1 MATQIKL
8 RRDTDTNW
16 TANSTVVLAQGEIGV
31 NLTNGQFKLGNGTST
46 WAQLTYFAP
55 GASGVSISDFGEG
68 FTDSLDAGKI
78 TTSKLYNENPN
89 PALNNQYTLEVTN
102 GGVVALPDGS
112 IINGATLKTVPGNYA
127 GITAGPASPAGKDE
141 DSWVWV
147 DNDGATISTKYST
160 SNFQWKFDNNG
171 ATTFPTLTVPI
182 SDNTTPNGTG
192 QTIKFSDSS
201 QQAII
206 FGPAAEDLHAERVI
220 IQGAPG
226 FTGTAGEGGDVYL
239 WGGPGGSLNGGGG
252 DIKVRGGLGNGTG
265 SGGYLN
271 FQAGNTST
279 GNGGYI
285 NIESGYSSTY
295 GSGGD
300 ITVQANAGGEI
311 TLLTY
316 SSTGFG
322 NLWVL
327 GNDGVLSLPNSGT
340 INDYV
345 GSAGVLGI
353 YIDRVFQTPDN
364 TNSANFGTDTV
375 KLLLSDVEAA
385 EIVSYLTA
393 SIGVKVWFNQ
403 GNSYPITSCV
413 QVSTGIWTVT
423 ATGMGNTFATFAAI
437 NTLIYIYTGATP
449 NNYQDFPQYV
459 PVGDGAGI
467 TVSKGG
473 NSWNFG
479 TDGVLTLPNGLTIDA
494 SDSIPTVKIGGENTQ
509 IRIDDGGAPPGL
521 YIRTDMTG
529 ADHGWLFDPDGA
541 LSYPNNALQRDTG
554 TVTCLGNAST
564 VVYTASGQYQNTIK
578 LLIQVEGY
586 VGAPVSWDTQACEM
600 IIAKSFR
607 ANDIASTVYG
617 IVHTS
622 VAPLATFT
630 AEWNALTNRVQVLC
644 ATPSANSVYVKT
656 FATEIYTAD

>member
-1 MATQIKL
+1 MLVAGPHTGIAF
-8 RRDTDTNW
+8 TYNAGTN
-16 TANSTVVLAQGEIGV
+16 ALS
-31 NLTNGQFKLGNGTST
+31 
-46 WAQLTYFAP
+46 
-55 GASGVSISDFGEG
+55 AS
-68 FTDSLDAGKI
+68 I
-78 TTSKLYNENPN
+78 T
-89 PALNNQYTLEVTN
+89 ALNGDTLVNGVHELTLESTGAVT
-102 GGVVALPDGS
+102 L
-112 IINGATLKTVPGNYA
+112 
-127 GITAGPASPAGKDE
+127 
-141 DSWVWV
+141 
-147 DNDGATISTKYST
+147 
-160 SNFQWKFDNNG
+160 
-171 ATTFPTLTVPI
+171 PTLTVPI
-182 SDNTTPNGTG
+182 SDNATPSGTG
-192 QTIKFSDSS
+192 QTLKFNDSS

-206 FGPAAEDLHAERVI
+206 FGPASTALSPSAERVI

-226 FTGTAGEGGDVYL
+226 FTGTTGEGGDVYL
-239 WGGPGGSLNGGGG
+239 WAGPGGSLNGGGG
-252 DIKVRGGLGNGTG
+252 DIKVRAGRGNGTG

-285 NIESGYSSTY
+285 NIESGSSSTY

-467 TVSKGG
+467 TVSKGV

-479 TDGVLTLPNGLTIDA
+479 TDGSLTLPSGEPILFGNGNSRIQAGMGFHINSEEGISLEAVDA
-494 SDSIPTVKIGGENTQ
+494 
-509 IRIDDGGAPPGL
+509 
-521 YIRTDMTG
+521 TDPLNPITHQWG
-529 ADHGWLFDPDGA
+529 FGTNGA
-541 LSYPNNALQRDTG
+541 LSYPNSATLQRDTG
-554 TVTCLGNAST
+554 TVVCAGNAST
-564 VVYTASGQYQNTIK
+564 VVYTGSAQYQHTIR
-578 LLIQVEGY
+578 LLIHVEGNE
-586 VGAPVSWDTQACEM
+586 GAAVDWDTQACEM
-600 IIAKSFR
+600 IIAKSWR
-607 ANDIASTVYG
+607 ADDVAASVYG
-617 IVHTS
+617 VVHTS

-630 AEWNALTNRVQVLC
+630 AEWNALTSRVQVLC
-644 ATPSANSVYVKT
+644 ATPSANSVYVRT
-656 FATEIYTAD
+656 FATEITTAD

>member
-1 MATQIKL
+1 MTVLTFPTNPTLGQRYNAPNQIQYVYDGVKWIVETVASTSLAVTNSVQDRVAPMFVDGDNTGISFTYNAAT
-8 RRDTDTNW
+8 N
-16 TANSTVVLAQGEIGV
+16 V
-31 NLTNGQFKLGNGTST
+31 
-46 WAQLTYFAP
+46 
-55 GASGVSISDFGEG
+55 ISAEV
-68 FTDSLDAGKI
+68 T
-78 TTSKLYNENPN
+78 
-89 PALNNQYTLEVTN
+89 ALNGDALVNGVHELTLESTGAVT
-102 GGVVALPDGS
+102 L
-112 IINGATLKTVPGNYA
+112 
-127 GITAGPASPAGKDE
+127 
-141 DSWVWV
+141 
-147 DNDGATISTKYST
+147 
-160 SNFQWKFDNNG
+160 
-171 ATTFPTLTVPI
+171 PTLTVPI

-192 QTIKFSDSS
+192 QTLKFNDST

-206 FGPAAEDLHAERVI
+206 FGPAALSLSNPSAQRVI

-226 FTGTAGEGGDVYL
+226 FTGTYGEGGDVYL
-239 WGGPGGSLNGGGG
+239 WAGPGGSLNGGGG
-252 DIKVRGGLGNGTG
+252 DIKVRAGLGNGSG

-285 NIESGYSSTY
+285 NIESGSSSTY

-467 TVSKGG
+467 TVSKGV

-479 TDGVLTLPNGLTIDA
+479 TDGALTLPSGEPILFGNGNSRIQAGMGFHINSEEGISLEAVDA
-494 SDSIPTVKIGGENTQ
+494 
-509 IRIDDGGAPPGL
+509 
-521 YIRTDMTG
+521 TDPLNPITHYWQFG
-529 ADHGWLFDPDGA
+529 TNGT
-541 LSYPNNALQRDTG
+541 LSYPNTALQRDTVG
-554 TVTCLGNAST
+554 VQCLGNAST
-564 VVYTASGQYQNTIK
+564 VVYTGSASNQTTIK
-578 LLIQVEGY
+578 LLIQVEGN
-586 VGAPVSWDTQACEM
+586 VGAAVDWDTQSCEM
-600 IIAKSFR
+600 IIAKSWR
-607 ANDIASTVYG
+607 ADDVAATVYAV
-617 IVHTS
+617 VHTS
-622 VAPLATFT
+622 VAPLATFS
-630 AEWNALTNRVQVLC
+630 AEWNALTSRVEVLC
-644 ATPSANSVYVKT
+644 ATPSANTVYVRT
-656 FATEIYTAD
+656 FATEITTAD